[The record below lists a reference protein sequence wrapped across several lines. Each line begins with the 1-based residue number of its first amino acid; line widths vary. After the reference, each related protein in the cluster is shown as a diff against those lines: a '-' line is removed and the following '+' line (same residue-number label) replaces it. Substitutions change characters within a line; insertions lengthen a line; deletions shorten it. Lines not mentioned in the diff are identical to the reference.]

1 MRGGDARILGYPAAR
16 DRRRANIRAALLF
29 AGLAV
34 VMIGVAFAA
43 VPAYRMICALTGL
56 EGTPRIGQASGEI
69 GAHLVKVRFDANINR
84 DMPWRFVPLD
94 REVTVRVGEPVL
106 VHYRATNTSAAA
118 VSGTATFNVTPMK
131 AAQYF
136 VKQECFCFVEQR
148 LEPGQSMDMPVL
160 FSIDP
165 AMVWDQHVNDVG
177 TMTLSYTFFR
187 LPEGEGDS
195 AASSPVD
202 QPDGMPVP
210 TSSGVL

>member
-1 MRGGDARILGYPAAR
+1 MRAGDEIPARGPLLR
-16 DRRRANIRAALLF
+16 DAGRANIRTASMF
-29 AGLAV
+29 FGLAV
-34 VMIGVAFAA
+34 VMVGVAFAA

-69 GAHLVKVRFDANINR
+69 GSHMIKVRFDANINR
-84 DMPWRFVPLD
+84 DMPWHFVPLD

-106 VHYRATNTSAAA
+106 VRYRATNMSDTA

-131 AAQYF
+131 AARYF

-165 AMVWDQHVNDVG
+165 AMVSDGYVNDVG

-187 LPEGEGDS
+187 IPDETK
-195 AASSPVD
+195 ASLAFPARGGLARSL
-202 QPDGMPVP
+202 VP
-210 TSSGVL
+210 TLSGVS